1 VARGRSVGSAL
12 LVLLLAGCTR
22 KKPPP
27 PPAEIAPEGPSRSEA
42 PPPLKMEPDAA
53 LRVGLP
59 RGCSQR
65 ERPQGAAIGE
75 GALFFAP
82 DEPRDELALVQPGT
96 PPRVGVAPLASGEPR
111 AMAGFPPGHP
121 SFFAATGG
129 GWLQLWAPAER
140 PGQGWFL
147 RERGAS
153 ELALQ
158 GERLEVTD
166 LRCRGGHCAALSTRA
181 MRVAAAGATVLLG
194 RGEERVGAWR
204 RSDYVPEGAEPE
216 RPFVVAAVGEGRAT
230 ATTVSA
236 SGVRFFEAQG
246 EEARP
251 GVLLP
256 TPHGALDAI
265 ALKRP
270 VALAHGA
277 ALVGD
282 CAKPRPLLAI
292 QREGLPGV
300 EIPVD
305 APPLSLFARPLAR
318 GAFVVWLV
326 PTHCGDRQRR
336 IAYAALLDEDGGLRS
351 GPMAVAEA
359 TGVAVA
365 TRGDQVDLWLRREG
379 RAVWLRLR
387 CAVEE

>member
-1 VARGRSVGSAL
+1 
-12 LVLLLAGCTR
+12 
-22 KKPPP
+22 
-27 PPAEIAPEGPSRSEA
+27 
-42 PPPLKMEPDAA
+42 
-53 LRVGLP
+53 
-59 RGCSQR
+59 
-65 ERPQGAAIGE
+65 
-75 GALFFAP
+75 
-82 DEPRDELALVQPGT
+82 
-96 PPRVGVAPLASGEPR
+96 
-111 AMAGFPPGHP
+111 
-121 SFFAATGG
+121 
-129 GWLQLWAPAER
+129 
-140 PGQGWFL
+140 
-147 RERGAS
+147 
-153 ELALQ
+153 
-158 GERLEVTD
+158 
-166 LRCRGGHCAALSTRA
+166 
-181 MRVAAAGATVLLG
+181 
-194 RGEERVGAWR
+194 
-204 RSDYVPEGAEPE
+204 
-216 RPFVVAAVGEGRAT
+216 
-230 ATTVSA
+230 
-236 SGVRFFEAQG
+236 
-246 EEARP
+246 
-251 GVLLP
+251 VLLP